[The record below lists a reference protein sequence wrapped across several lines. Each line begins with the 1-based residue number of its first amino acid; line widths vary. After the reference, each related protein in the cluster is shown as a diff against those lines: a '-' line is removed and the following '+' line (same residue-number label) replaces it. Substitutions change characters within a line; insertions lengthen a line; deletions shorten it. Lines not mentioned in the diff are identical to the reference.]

1 MKLLDLFNIIE
12 QHKAFNQNKSSDTK
26 AKYMNLKSNQKPIA
40 MLITCVDSRIMPE
53 QILGLNPGDIFCL
66 RVIASLVPEND
77 PATNSAIEYAVQHLN
92 IKDIIVMGHSNCGG
106 ISALTKDLDE
116 SPIKQWLGP
125 WQQQA
130 KLWLDDCSI
139 NEQLH
144 CQQQATLKS
153 LANIEKLS
161 FINKNI
167 RLHAWH
173 LDIAN
178 TTISVY
184 NNSKQQFSPIG

>member
-1 MKLLDLFNIIE
+1 MDLLKIIE
-12 QHKAFNQNKSSDTK
+12 QHKDFNQNKSQNTK
-26 AKYMNLKSNQKPIA
+26 AQYIDLKSSQKPIA

-106 ISALTKDLDE
+106 ISALTQDLDE
-116 SPIKQWLGP
+116 SSIKQWLGP
-125 WQQQA
+125 WQNQA
-130 KLWLDDCSI
+130 KSWLQDCAI
-139 NEQLH
+139 DEQLH

-153 LANIEKLS
+153 LANIEKLT

-178 TTISVY
+178 STISVY
-184 NNSKQQFSPIG
+184 NNNEQQFTPIG